1 MISSSQIKAARSLV
15 GWSMQALAERSGVSL
30 ITIKRYEAASGI
42 PEGKVI
48 QLMKIKTALEAAG
61 IEFIGDPLE
70 SPGVRLNLKG

>member
-70 SPGVRLNLKG
+70 SPGVRLHLKG

>member
-1 MISSSQIKAARSLV
+1 
-15 GWSMQALAERSGVSL
+15 MQVLAERSGVSL
-30 ITIKRYEAASGI
+30 ITIKRYEAVSGI
-42 PEGKVI
+42 PGGKII